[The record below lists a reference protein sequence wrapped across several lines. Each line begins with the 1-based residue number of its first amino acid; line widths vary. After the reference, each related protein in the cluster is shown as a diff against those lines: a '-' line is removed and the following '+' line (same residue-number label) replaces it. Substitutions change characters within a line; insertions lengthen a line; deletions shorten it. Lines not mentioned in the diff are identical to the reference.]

1 MTKASARILAVGA
14 QKGGVGKTTSAIYLA
29 ARAAELFGA
38 TAERPV
44 VGLIDRD
51 ESQNL
56 TALARM
62 RPEILPTG
70 VVLLNGTGLP
80 PANAGLEL
88 VIIDTPPGLSAI
100 DSLQEAHLVVIPVLP
115 EEQGVN
121 NFAVYLRSI
130 DRYRIMTNPTM
141 RLVAALPTMVETRSA
156 MHKALLPVVERVA
169 RAHQPPLA
177 VLPAVPRRSQ
187 IRDVELRAPYY
198 DAPAKELWDHAG
210 IAPVAL

>member
-1 MTKASARILAVGA
+1 MSKTSAKILAVGA

-29 ARAAELFGA
+29 ARAAELFGG
-38 TAERPV
+38 TVEHPV
-44 VGLIDRD
+44 VGLVDRD

-62 RPEILPTG
+62 RPEILPPG
-70 VVLLNGTGLP
+70 VVLLKGSDLP
-80 PANAGLEL
+80 PAESGFEL

-100 DSLQEAHLVVIPVLP
+100 DSLQEANLVVIPVLP

-121 NFAVYLRSI
+121 NFAVYLRNI

-141 RLVAALPTMVETRSA
+141 RLVAALPTMVEARSS
-156 MHKALLPVVERVA
+156 MHKALLLVVERVA
-169 RAHQPPLA
+169 REHQPPLS

-187 IRDVELRAPYY
+187 IRDVDLRALYY
-198 DAPAKELWDHAG
+198 DEPAKELWDHAG
-210 IAPVAL
+210 ITPVAL